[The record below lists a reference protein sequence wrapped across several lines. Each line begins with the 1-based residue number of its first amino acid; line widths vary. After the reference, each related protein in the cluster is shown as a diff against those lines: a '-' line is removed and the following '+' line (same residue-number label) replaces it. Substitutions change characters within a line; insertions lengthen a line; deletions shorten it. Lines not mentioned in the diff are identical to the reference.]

1 MAVDHLK
8 RQDAQMTILRRDRIG
23 VALGA
28 DAAAVD
34 RATVLARPQRRALA
48 VAAREV
54 GPEDEDGWGGS
65 RDRHGKLLA
74 VAARRER

>member
-1 MAVDHLK
+1 M
-8 RQDAQMTILRRDRIG
+8 
-23 VALGA
+23 
-28 DAAAVD
+28 D

-48 VAAREV
+48 VVAREV